1 MVASLAVALQLAAA
15 AALPSA
21 PLAAADTG
29 LVPDAVVVS
38 VAAPDTL
45 PVAGPAVVATRVGI
59 TPAPADA
66 GDGARVMH
74 ALPPAVQ
81 LSDAYYTRLRI
92 HRLMSYA
99 MVPLFIGSY
108 LSGDQLLE
116 KGRDAPTWARRTHPA
131 FATGSAVVFGVN
143 QVTGWW
149 NLIEGWKEKE
159 GRTSRVLHSVAMT
172 IATAG
177 FVYAGSIGEEA
188 RDNGDTRNR
197 HRAVALGSMG
207 ISAASWLFQLF
218 RN

>member
-1 MVASLAVALQLAAA
+1 MVVSLAVALQLAATA
-15 AALPSA
+15 VSPPLSA
-21 PLAAADTG
+21 VADTG
-29 LVPDAVVVS
+29 LVPQAVVVTAVS
-38 VAAPDTL
+38 PDTL

-59 TPAPADA
+59 APVPADA
-66 GDGARVMH
+66 ADAPRSVH
-74 ALPPAVQ
+74 AVPPAVQ

-108 LSGDQLLE
+108 LSGDQLIE
-116 KGRDAPTWARRTHPA
+116 KGRDAPIWARRTHPA

-149 NLIEGWKEKE
+149 NLVEGWKEKE

-188 RDNGDTRNR
+188 RENGDTRNR

-207 ISAASWLFQLF
+207 ISTASWLVQLF